1 MVDLVYCN
9 NQRYL
14 PNLTARAYAD
24 GQGRGEKSRDI
35 SISGSALEGN
45 DIY

>member
-14 PNLTARAYAD
+14 PNLKVRAYAG
-24 GQGRGEKSRDI
+24 GQGCGEKSRNI

>member
-14 PNLTARAYAD
+14 PNLKARAYPD
-24 GQGRGEKSRDI
+24 GQECGEKLRDI
-35 SISGSALEGN
+35 SIIGSALEGN

>member
-14 PNLTARAYAD
+14 PNLKVRVYAD
-24 GQGRGEKSRDI
+24 GQECGEKSCDI

-45 DIY
+45 GIY

>member
-1 MVDLVYCN
+1 MVDLVDCN

-14 PNLTARAYAD
+14 PNLKVRAYAD
-24 GQGRGEKSRDI
+24 RQEFGENSRDI
-35 SISGSALEGN
+35 SISGSALERN

>member
-14 PNLTARAYAD
+14 VTLEARAYPD
-24 GQGRGEKSRDI
+24 GQECGEKSSDI

-45 DIY
+45 GIY